1 MKTSDEKAAVTA
13 ALMVAISIISSI
25 IGFLATILLAR
36 LLGPE
41 DFPDYA
47 IAVATLM
54 FLATFCEFGTGKYAM
69 RIYPEFVAKK
79 EWGLLRG
86 YWLFSILLVVTCS
99 ILLGISALI
108 WENLNPG
115 TLRNEAVTTAVWFLA
130 PTALVAV
137 VSEFVMANRRP
148 VTGAIITRL
157 VCPGFTLLSLLSLY
171 FVVGKVSLQAAVVCF
186 GMSGIVGL
194 LAASWFLQ
202 RFTNPAAQSAKRV
215 YRVPDWLRHCLWYSF
230 LALLTTW
237 LFKIS
242 VLLLYALNIEEIEVA
257 RFVAAMET
265 ACFILLV
272 AKSTNKFYQPEL
284 ATIISKEDWK
294 HGFRMKRSRR
304 LLIGTASG
312 AYFLLMIFFG
322 KIILGWF
329 GNEFVDGYPALLMIS
344 AGTCVAT
351 TFAMAPEYLKFTN
364 QLKTVLLVYFLGG
377 LTLVVSTSL
386 LAVPYGANGAA
397 AAFGIV
403 VVLTTLVFVGITEN
417 RLRKERRHLDKSSEL
432 ASR

>member
-1 MKTSDEKAAVTA
+1 MKTSDAKAAVTA
-13 ALMVAISIISSI
+13 ALMVAISIISSVV
-25 IGFLATILLAR
+25 GFLTTILIAR
-36 LLGPE
+36 LLGPA

-69 RIYPEFVAKK
+69 RIYPEFVAKN

-99 ILLGISALI
+99 ILLGILTMI
-108 WENLNPG
+108 WERLNPG
-115 TLRNEAVTTAVWFLA
+115 TPRNEVLTTAVWFLA

-137 VSEFVMANRRP
+137 ISEFVMANRRP

-157 VCPGFTLLSLLSLY
+157 VCPVFTLSSLLCIY
-171 FVVGKVSLQAAVVCF
+171 FVAGKVSLQTAVICF
-186 GMSGIVGL
+186 GMSGVVGL

-202 RFTNPAAQSAKRV
+202 RSMNPVGKSAKRA
-215 YRVPDWLRHCLWYSF
+215 YQIPDWVRHCLWFSF

-284 ATIISKEDWK
+284 AAIISNGDWK
-294 HGFRMKRSRR
+294 LGLRMKKSRR
-304 LLIGTASG
+304 VLIGSASG
-312 AYFLLMIFFG
+312 AYFLLMVFFG

-329 GNEFVDGYPALLMIS
+329 GDEFIDGYFALLMIS

-397 AAFGIV
+397 AAFGCV
-403 VVLTTLVFVGITEN
+403 VVLTTLVFAGIVE
-417 RLRKERRHLDKSSEL
+417 RQLRMKPDLSDT
-432 ASR
+432 